1 MKSLLYHIAVG
12 CIFASLGA
20 VAAWGITSHFLSRDF
35 DYLSANNAQAQV
47 AYAGAVFTI
56 KTLDAVRRDELDD
69 TKESQNR
76 LLLSNL
82 GFLWI
87 ADGWL
92 EQDAFRLANAKDW
105 DVSRFQIRTAASQ
118 TLAHL
123 DVNSPEELGRM
134 LADTGDENGLLE
146 ADSTLDP
153 RFKSF
158 VDSCLGSAGW
168 SNE

>member
-1 MKSLLYHIAVG
+1 MKSLLSHIAVG

-56 KTLDAVRRDELDD
+56 KTLDVVQRDELDD
-69 TKESQNR
+69 TKESRNR

-92 EQDAFRLANAKDW
+92 EQDAFRQANAKDW
-105 DVSRFQIRTAASQ
+105 DVSRFQIRTAARQ
-118 TLAHL
+118 TLTRL
-123 DVNSPEELGRM
+123 DVDSSEKLARM
-134 LADTGDENGLLE
+134 VANAGDENGLLE
-146 ADSTLDP
+146 ADGTLDP

-158 VDSCLGSAGW
+158 VDSCLSSA
-168 SNE
+168 E